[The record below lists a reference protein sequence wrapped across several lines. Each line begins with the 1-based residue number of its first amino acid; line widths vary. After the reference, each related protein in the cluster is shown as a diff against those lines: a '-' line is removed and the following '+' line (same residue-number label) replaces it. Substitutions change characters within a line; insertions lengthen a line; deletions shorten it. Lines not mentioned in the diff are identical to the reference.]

1 MHSVIIHNLTRPL
14 LSPLRVRYCAS
25 FVCRLRGLT
34 FRRQLATNDG
44 LLLVQKRENRTDA
57 AIHMLFVWINLAVVW
72 VNADHEIVDVRL
84 AHRWRPFYMPQK
96 PARFVLEASAERLP
110 EFQVGDRLRFEKT
123 NVG

>member
-1 MHSVIIHNLTRPL
+1 MHSVIVRNLTRPL
-14 LSPLRVRYCAS
+14 PSPLRLRYCAS

-34 FRRQLATNDG
+34 FRRQLALDEG

-57 AIHMLFVWINLAVVW
+57 AIHMLFVRIDLVVVW

-84 AHRWRPFYMPQK
+84 ARRWRPFYMPKK
-96 PARFVLEASAERLP
+96 PARYVLEASAERLP
-110 EFQVGDRLRFEKT
+110 EFQIGDRLRFEET